1 MKKKL
6 VFATNNAHK
15 LDEISSI
22 LGEKVELLS
31 LKDIHCHVD
40 IPETADTLEGNA
52 MRSNR
57 LSIGSNFFRMAST
70 LVSRSLSRSMNV
82 NLLFCINE
90 LL

>member
-15 LDEISSI
+15 LDEISAI

-52 MRSNR
+52 M
-57 LSIGSNFFRMAST
+57 LKAEYIYKT
-70 LVSRSLSRSMNV
+70 TV
-82 NLLFCINE
+82 
-90 LL
+90 